1 MLFQYVMFFMLS
13 PFFFCILDAYTWHN
27 FFFLFLKKMHM
38 CHYFCNT
45 CPFTVTKPRVSAIR
59 RAADK
64 FYHTEPLP
72 SFIRS
77 YRSYRPRPR
86 CTVRKNGRVNLQ
98 HMRKFRT
105 SDARG
110 RMVRANAVA
119 SRLRRDFASRKGATA
134 RQREG
139 RDRALPRNDSPYRSY
154 GRIAERHLI
163 NAL

>member
-1 MLFQYVMFFMLS
+1 M
-13 PFFFCILDAYTWHN
+13 
-27 FFFLFLKKMHM
+27 
-38 CHYFCNT
+38 FCNT
-45 CPFTVTKPRVSAIR
+45 CSFTATKSRASR
-59 RAADK
+59 RTANK
-64 FYHTEPLP
+64 FYHIEPLL

-77 YRSYRPRPR
+77 YRSYWPRPR

-119 SRLRRDFASRKGATA
+119 SRLRRDFASRKGARA
-134 RQREG
+134 RPKG
-139 RDRALPRNDSPYRSY
+139 AYSRDRIPPRNDSYIDRR
-154 GRIAERHLI
+154 GCIAEWHLI